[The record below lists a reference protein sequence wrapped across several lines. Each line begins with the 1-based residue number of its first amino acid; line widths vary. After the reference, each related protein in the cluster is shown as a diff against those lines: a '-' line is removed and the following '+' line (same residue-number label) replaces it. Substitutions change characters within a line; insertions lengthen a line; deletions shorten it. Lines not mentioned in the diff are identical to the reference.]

1 MTQVQGMT
9 ITCLEG
15 WLDKSMLVLGA
26 AHPGPTGVSPSFV
39 ITREMLP
46 DDPAPGV
53 ASRLH
58 DFVERQIGQMQDV
71 LPGVAVTRRQ
81 ASGSWVDLRIDSL
94 SDGIALTQSIT
105 YADAGDDN
113 VMIATGTAARA
124 DFDGAEPV
132 FRTML
137 QSFRIV

>member
-9 ITCLEG
+9 IACPEG
-15 WLDKSMLVLGA
+15 WLDKSMLVLSA

-39 ITREMLP
+39 VTREALT
-46 DDPAPGV
+46 DDPVPGGT
-53 ASRLH
+53 SRLH
-58 DFVERQIGQMQDV
+58 DFVERQIGQMHDT
-71 LPGVAVTRRQ
+71 LPGVVVTRRQ
-81 ASGSWVDLRIDSL
+81 ASAASVDLTIDWT
-94 SDGIALTQSIT
+94 SDGIPLTQSIT

-124 DFDGAEPV
+124 DFDKAEPV